1 MTNVTFK
8 SGIYTTFFSIQICF
22 SLNGRR
28 ALGLKWSAFEDCS
41 FQLTSSM
48 SSKRIAVLLQ
58 VTGRYQRGIMFQN
71 HMIRIGMMRQ
81 LLPIKVPTSIRGGC
95 LHSTRRTF
103 TNHHFLVLWPFEAT
117 FSLLP
122 TSLDLFHQIGEG
134 ISKIEK
140 KNVNE
145 TF

>member
-22 SLNGRR
+22 SLSGRR

-58 VTGRYQRGIMFQN
+58 VTGRYQRAIMFQN
-71 HMIRIGMMRQ
+71 HMIRIGMMCQ

-95 LHSTRRTF
+95 LHSTRKTF
-103 TNHHFLVLWPFEAT
+103 TNHHFFGALAVRSNFFIVTDISRPV
-117 FSLLP
+117 P
-122 TSLDLFHQIGEG
+122 LDRLRHF
-134 ISKIEK
+134 
-140 KNVNE
+140 KN
-145 TF
+145 